1 MRSGDVLAMFGIML
15 MAAYLNLNWLLAL
28 LAGVLLFA
36 AWGSAS
42 TKQHAHAAVPAGTGE
57 EVLVP
62 VTEDVG
68 PVPWL
73 YPPDFRIKVKP
84 DWRSDSMNENATAAV
99 ANMLR
104 AGAVGL
110 KMAKGE
116 WKK

>member
-15 MAAYLNLNWLLAL
+15 MAVYLNLNWLLAL
-28 LAGVLLFA
+28 LAGVLLLA
-36 AWGSAS
+36 ALGSAS
-42 TKQHAHAAVPAGTGE
+42 AKGHAHAAAPAGGGE